1 MGEERE
7 TRLSTSD
14 NSASC
19 SGCNVIPRG
28 NSFMSTES
36 SCFFLLTGC
45 RYSDCKADNF
55 TEMIRRQTFF
65 CDRKH
70 KSGSRRGLAL
80 KCQERWTVAGR
91 RRGNVSQSRSL
102 PSATTS
108 KKFCPSHGWLFYWYY
123 DEARSAITT
132 HLVWFQNETCDKK
145 DLIFVNIEISLSN
158 SAFIFST
165 RITTSVSQWQK
176 HAL

>member
-14 NSASC
+14 SSASC
-19 SGCNVIPRG
+19 SGCNVIPWG

-36 SCFFLLTGC
+36 SCFCYWQAVVTLIARLTTLQKLLG
-45 RYSDCKADNF
+45 D
-55 TEMIRRQTFF
+55 RRF

-80 KCQERWTVAGR
+80 KCQERWAFAGR
-91 RRGNVSQSRSL
+91 RRGNLSQSWSL

-108 KKFCPSHGWLFYWYY
+108 KKLCPSHGWRFQWYY
-123 DEARSAITT
+123 DKARSAITT
-132 HLVWFQNETCDKK
+132 HLGWFQNETY
-145 DLIFVNIEISLSN
+145 
-158 SAFIFST
+158 
-165 RITTSVSQWQK
+165 QWMRRMVIK
-176 HAL
+176 GF